1 MLSLVWPANIGRL
14 SSNCIC
20 ESNVF
25 KTYGE
30 STVPEYPD
38 PARHQHGRGIIESIL
53 RIIPGFRG
61 YLEKEYRRESDY
73 LARKWI
79 ADRLQ
84 TSKRGLDDCMQQL
97 VSAGEI
103 DLLPEFE
110 RLRSRL
116 DRVISRVRGEVRGY
130 SAFFEFAKV
139 NEELLDD
146 VYDYDASLMSD
157 ADKLGERL
165 EKLADSGEPRA
176 SDVREYLDVV
186 DDLERRFEQRGEML
200 NGLGPQ

>member
-1 MLSLVWPANIGRL
+1 MS
-14 SSNCIC
+14 
-20 ESNVF
+20 
-25 KTYGE
+25 
-30 STVPEYPD
+30 EYPD
-38 PARHQHGRGIIESIL
+38 PARHQQGRGIIESVL
-53 RIIPGFRG
+53 RVIPGFRG

-84 TSKRGLDDCMQQL
+84 TSKRGLDECMHQL
-97 VSAGEI
+97 VSAGKI

-116 DRVISRVRGEVRGY
+116 DRVISRIEGEVRGY

-139 NEELLDD
+139 NEEMLDE
-146 VYDYDASLMSD
+146 VYDHDASLMSE

-165 EKLADSGEPRA
+165 EKLGDNAEVQG
-176 SDVREYLDVV
+176 SDVRELLDTV
-186 DDLERRFEQRGEML
+186 DDLERKFDQRGEML